1 MYGVKQIDS
10 KLSSKQIIFFGVII
24 IIILFNIVSFSFV
37 SQFAYQSFFF
47 FFGGGG
53 GGAFRKKNST
63 YFAFNIFFF
72 FFFFTVIS
80 IKYKL
85 KKLIKWLPSIYHRK
99 IFF

>member
-24 IIILFNIVSFSFV
+24 IIIIFNIVSFSFV

-47 FFGGGG
+47 FGGG
-53 GGAFRKKNST
+53 GGAFRKKKTT
-63 YFAFNIFFF
+63 YFAFHLYFF

-85 KKLIKWLPSIYHRK
+85 KKLNKWLPSIYHRK